1 MAKKL
6 LNESERN
13 RFKTLANIKTLNE
26 NFGGM
31 YEEEEMD
38 NEQEVDVGDVG
49 LEDEA
54 PEAPEAPEVD
64 MEDAGMG
71 EAEELEL
78 TDDEALAII
87 ELGKKLEMAMPSES
101 EELGADEEQEEMPP
115 EENPFGPEDEEE
127 IAAGEE
133 ELMEALRGIS
143 YKPSKTEMV
152 NEVAKRVA
160 KRLHEAKKLEK
171 KMNKVLGKKK
181 NR

>member
-49 LEDEA
+49 LED
-54 PEAPEAPEVD
+54 EAPEAPEVD

-115 EENPFGPEDEEE
+115 EENSFGPEEEE
-127 IAAGEE
+127 NAAGEE

-143 YKPSKTEMV
+143 YTPSKTEMV

-160 KRLHEAKKLEK
+160 RRLHEAKKLEK